1 MNIQKF
7 FAQDVNKQ
15 IEKACKWG
23 LRLHFLASDL
33 RTFANAVGTH
43 RLEDLQNYAW
53 YKHHFGGGF
62 SGGEGYKSASNTGNY
77 NHLGFCIRETQSDVL
92 NLTQKT
98 GNSGADLVTGYAL
111 REMMLLGLGGL
122 DTEQFHTGEG
132 GFHVEH
138 NFQVNHID
146 LLLREKIVTNNKID
160 PLTLV
165 RFVIDHS
172 LVVTVH
178 NSERKDGGD
187 NMNHNVAP
195 FWRYANVGANVF
207 QYTDSG
213 FEDVTNSTI
222 QEINSNRWNRNSYF
236 RMFREYLE
244 NLSRNEFDKFYKEIY
259 NSIYEKEPYS
269 STSPKLN
276 DENLKILVRNDYT
289 EIAQTFYPDK
299 FKDRWKKAL

>member
-23 LRLHFLASDL
+23 LRLHFLATDL
-33 RTFANAVGTH
+33 RTFANAVGTNQLQE
-43 RLEDLQNYAW
+43 LENYAW
-53 YKHHFGGGF
+53 YRHHFGGGF
-62 SGGEGYKSASNTGNY
+62 SGGEGYKSASNSGNY
-77 NHLGFCIRETQSDVL
+77 NHFGFCIRETQSDVL
-92 NLTQKT
+92 NLTQKS
-98 GNSGADLVTGYAL
+98 GNAGADLITGYAM
-111 REMMLLGLGGL
+111 REMLIRGKSGLTT
-122 DTEQFHTGEG
+122 DDFHTKED

-146 LLLREKIVTNNKID
+146 QLLREKITSNNKLD

-207 QYTDSG
+207 QYTDNG
-213 FEDVTNSTI
+213 MEDVTNSTI
-222 QEINSNRWNRNSYF
+222 QEVNSNRWNRNSYF
-236 RMFREYLE
+236 KQFRTQLE
-244 NLSRNEFDKFYKEIY
+244 QLNRIELDQFRTDIY

-269 STSPKLN
+269 STSPKLTE
-276 DENLKILVRNDYT
+276 ENLKILVDNDYSK
-289 EIAQTFYPDK
+289 IAKMFYPDK
-299 FKDRWKKAL
+299 FKDRWKK